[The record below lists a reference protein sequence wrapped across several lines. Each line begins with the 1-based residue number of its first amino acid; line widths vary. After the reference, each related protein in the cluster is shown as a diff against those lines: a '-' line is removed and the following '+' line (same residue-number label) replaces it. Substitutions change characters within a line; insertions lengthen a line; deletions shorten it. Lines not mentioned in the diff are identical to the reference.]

1 LRLGTAEMMKLSQQM
16 GRRPRLA
23 PFSFVMLPSMSIST
37 EAKAKS
43 LPARTGVTERT
54 VIETMLDPVSLSW
67 EPSIESTSIGGA
79 RHSLTRLLTISKNS
93 RHAAIVPLL
102 NPGLP
107 DKNPEGG
114 TRDAKPHR

>member
-67 EPSIESTSIGGA
+67 EPSHREHLDWRSTAQFDALVNHFQKLAARRYSPAAESGFTG
-79 RHSLTRLLTISKNS
+79 
-93 RHAAIVPLL
+93 
-102 NPGLP
+102 
-107 DKNPEGG
+107 
-114 TRDAKPHR
+114 